1 MNGAVV
7 VDKPS
12 GWTSHDAVNRLRKIF
27 NTKAVG
33 HLGTL
38 DPLATGVLPVLLNR
52 ATRLARFFTQ
62 SEKHYE
68 AVVLFGYATDSYDAD
83 GTASTNPVTPDF
95 SSGQLEQVLDRFR
108 GAFEQTPPPVSAK
121 KIAGRPAYKLA
132 RKNLPV
138 DLAAVTVTVHELTL
152 RSFNGSEA
160 AVSIHCSAGTYVRA
174 IAHEAGQTLGCGAHL
189 KSLRRTQSGPFHIA
203 QAHTLEDL
211 TALASG
217 GRLSDALVPAQE
229 LLPEFPVEV
238 VDPITEAQIRNG
250 REFRVSPFR
259 SRPASQ
265 YVKALSRSGELIA
278 IGEIQLP
285 TVYHPVVVL

>member
-95 SSGQLEQVLDRFR
+95 SSGQLAHLSKRPHR
-108 GAFEQTPPPVSAK
+108 SRRRK
-121 KIAGRPAYKLA
+121 SRAGRLTNSPA
-132 RKNLPV
+132 
-138 DLAAVTVTVHELTL
+138 
-152 RSFNGSEA
+152 
-160 AVSIHCSAGTYVRA
+160 
-174 IAHEAGQTLGCGAHL
+174 
-189 KSLRRTQSGPFHIA
+189 RTCPW
-203 QAHTLEDL
+203 TW
-211 TALASG
+211 
-217 GRLSDALVPAQE
+217 P
-229 LLPEFPVEV
+229 P
-238 VDPITEAQIRNG
+238 
-250 REFRVSPFR
+250 
-259 SRPASQ
+259 
-265 YVKALSRSGELIA
+265 
-278 IGEIQLP
+278 
-285 TVYHPVVVL
+285 